1 MHHRTLC
8 GATPRRAHINSAG
21 AHGAFAASPVLPM
34 ILAIRP
40 VVSSA
45 GEVTGDGQHG
55 WRGSRPS
62 WESPHRLRA
71 GRITRTACPPAA
83 TAPRFATPSLRPPR
97 LVPARVHHRTSVC
110 GRARR
115 CAQINTDRSN
125 GASGAASDAADDL
138 AASMQVGRVS
148 VFIGGLVLNRMILLL
163 AMIPGQS
170 RRGRGEGPGTNRQQP
185 ERVSVAFRRERES
198 SRRGCPLLPSWETW
212 PPVGAST
219 STFPCRRTP
228 RRITRPFSGLT
239 R

>member
-1 MHHRTLC
+1 
-8 GATPRRAHINSAG
+8 
-21 AHGAFAASPVLPM
+21 M

-170 RRGRGEGPGTNRQQP
+170 RRGPWRGPRHQPPAARARFGGISKRARVIAAWMPIAPVLGDVAAGGRQYFYVPVSAHAATYHPTVQRFDKVILEGQAPQG
-185 ERVSVAFRRERES
+185 
-198 SRRGCPLLPSWETW
+198 PLTDAHGS
-212 PPVGAST
+212 
-219 STFPCRRTP
+219 
-228 RRITRPFSGLT
+228 
-239 R
+239 